1 MMKETE
7 KAPAVSPKP
16 INTTRPIGVTV
27 ICVLGFL
34 VSILMLIAGFALAGL
49 SGILESLGLEA
60 MGTSGTG
67 IVFIAI
73 SVIFIIIGV
82 ACLVAFYLLLKMRK
96 IGMIAVVILGI
107 ISIISSII
115 QFSTNQVV
123 SIVIWLIIIFYL
135 LVKRE
140 LFVQ

>member
-1 MMKETE
+1 MKETE